1 MKRNIGILIC
11 LLLVS
16 LCVFTGCN
24 EEAADVSGQETQGSQ
39 EIQENQ
45 DNQQL
50 QEDQDVELPDPGVE
64 SGGTIDAKLDAFE
77 KNLKENGMKLGER
90 VFKDASGLGAE
101 EGYGLNINDIPVE
114 VYLFD
119 KSSSEEWTVQNLKSA
134 EESQT
139 VTIFGVEMN
148 GETPTLECSFNN
160 GLVII
165 FPVESMMPHPDKDK
179 IVEIFNQ
186 I

>member
-1 MKRNIGILIC
+1 MKRNMIILIC

-24 EEAADVSGQETQGSQ
+24 EEPADASGQEMQ
-39 EIQENQ
+39 EMQ
-45 DNQQL
+45 DNQKL
-50 QEDQDVELPDPGVE
+50 QGNQNVEMPDPGME
-64 SGGTIDAKLDAFE
+64 SGGTIDARLDAFE
-77 KNLKENGMKLGER
+77 KNLKDNGMKLGER
-90 VFKDASGLGAE
+90 VFKDASALGAE

-134 EESQT
+134 EESQI
-139 VTIFGVEMN
+139 VTIFGVEIN
-148 GETPTLECSFNN
+148 GETPTLECTLNN
-160 GLVII
+160 GLIII